1 MTAENAIEK
10 RIEHMLAKVREA
22 APSEVML
29 SRWYRTAKGKYESA
43 VKSGHGDGLLNDA
56 ILRNYA
62 LKEACKMYAEEKGY
76 TLEVKR

>member
-10 RIEHMLAKVREA
+10 RIEHTLAKMREA

-43 VKSGHGDGLLNDA
+43 VTSGHGDGLLNDV
-56 ILRNYA
+56 IVHNYA
-62 LKEACKMYAEEKGY
+62 LKEACKAYAAEQGF